1 MPEEILK
8 QLTDDI
14 ALLAEATAAVFVAYG
29 AVEALVKVF
38 GHVFHRRPAVAWR
51 KELFVGLGVWLLLAL
66 QFGVAADIVRS
77 LIAPTWQDIGQ
88 LAALAAIRT
97 FLNYFLERDLDQASK
112 PEPL

>member
-8 QLTDDI
+8 QLTNYV
-14 ALLAEATAAVFVAYG
+14 ALFTEATAAIFVAYG
-29 AVEALVKVF
+29 AVEAVVKVF
-38 GHVFHRRPAVAWR
+38 GHVFNRRPAVAWR

-88 LAALAAIRT
+88 LAALAGIRT
-97 FLNYFLERDLDQASK
+97 FLDYFLERDLNEASK
-112 PEPL
+112 PDPI